1 MYDMPSFNPQNRGG
15 DIQAMDDDPG
25 FVAMGQFFIS

>member
-15 DIQAMDDDPG
+15 DIQAPGADPG
-25 FVAMGQFFIS
+25 IVPMGQ